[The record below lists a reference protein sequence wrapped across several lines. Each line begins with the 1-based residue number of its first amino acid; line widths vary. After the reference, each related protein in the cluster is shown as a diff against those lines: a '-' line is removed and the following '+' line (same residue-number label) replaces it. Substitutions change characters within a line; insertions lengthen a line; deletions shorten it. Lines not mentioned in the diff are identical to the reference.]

1 MVATKKITKA
11 PIRSATT
18 FNSVD
23 SESMDWENRV
33 EERESFE
40 SPTTDYAE
48 QRWASHQERLHA
60 FVKEQQEKSEA
71 DRSVVYEYAQPFG
84 SPSRVATEEDVDEP
98 LAMDSKT
105 RKGTKQFRW
114 EKEESPARMT
124 IKDTTPEP
132 EPEPE
137 PEVVEVVETPA
148 PEETKEAPVSR
159 RSRSRARKIDSSI
172 RVQSKDHDHD
182 HHDHH
187 HWRDTYFWGGVF
199 LAVLILAALWLLL
212 APAYSPR
219 TPFRGGEVASEV
231 VAAVTEVVAEV
242 PAVVASVAVPHAV
255 DVAAAV
261 ALQVAAPY
269 S

>member
-60 FVKEQQEKSEA
+60 FVKEQQEKSES

-105 RKGTKQFRW
+105 RKGSKRFRW

-124 IKDTTPEP
+124 IKDTTPEASEAP
-132 EPEPE
+132 EAPEAHKSAV
-137 PEVVEVVETPA
+137 VVESAKSV
-148 PEETKEAPVSR
+148 EAPASR
-159 RSRSRARKIDSSI
+159 RSRTRARDNSI
-172 RVQSKDHDHD
+172 RVSKDHDH
-182 HHDHH
+182 HHDD
-187 HWRDTYFWGGVF
+187 HWHVDTYFWGGVF
-199 LAVLILAALWLLL
+199 LAVLVLAALWLLL
-212 APAYSPR
+212 APGYSSR
-219 TPFRGGEVASEV
+219 TPRGGAKLEGGAVEIVAEI
-231 VAAVTEVVAEV
+231 APAVTAVV
-242 PAVVASVAVPHAV
+242 PAVPHGL
-255 DVAAAV
+255 DVAASM
-261 ALQVAAPY
+261 ALQMAAPY

>member
-23 SESMDWENRV
+23 SESMDWETKV

-60 FVKEQQEKSEA
+60 FVKEQQEKSES

-105 RKGTKQFRW
+105 RKGSKSFRW
-114 EKEESPARMT
+114 EKEESPARMA
-124 IKDTTPEP
+124 IKDTTPE
-132 EPEPE
+132 
-137 PEVVEVVETPA
+137 EVSETPVVS
-148 PEETKEAPVSR
+148 EVSPVESVESKSVPAESR
-159 RSRSRARKIDSSI
+159 RSRSRARKLDSSI

-182 HHDHH
+182 HDHH

-212 APAYSPR
+212 APAYSAPR
-219 TPFRGGEVASEV
+219 GVLAGGEVQEV
-231 VAAVTEVVAEV
+231 VAAVQEVVAV
-242 PAVVASVAVPHAV
+242 IPHAV